1 MKRRIIASLAPLQS
15 QNNYKSNIETE
26 LLFGE
31 VINVLN
37 FKNDW
42 LYCENVAYKYNG
54 WIEKKFIGENLEY
67 SHNIINKNTI
77 AYNKPN
83 VTSPYI
89 MHLYL
94 NSKVL
99 IKNSESDWSEIVINT
114 KNFNTGF
121 IPSSHIIKADEVNK
135 KNWIDYAK
143 EFVGVPYLL
152 GGKSIKGID
161 CSGLVQLSLETN
173 KIKFP
178 RNTCDQISFVSNDI
192 YDTNSVDK
200 GCLIFWEGHVAIALN
215 DKEIIH
221 SNAYHMEV
229 KIERLD
235 EVVTRSLS
243 MNKKILKIKKINL

>member
-15 QNNYKSNIETE
+15 QKNYNSHIETE

-31 VINVLN
+31 VINILN
-37 FKNDW
+37 FESNW
-42 LYCENVAYKYNG
+42 FFCENVAYNYKG
-54 WIEKKFIGENLEY
+54 WIEKKYTGNNLEY
-67 SHNIINKNTI
+67 SHIVINKNTI
-77 AYNKPN
+77 VYKKPN
-83 VTSPYI
+83 VSSPYI

-99 IKNSESDWSEIVINT
+99 IKNIKLDWAEIVINS
-114 KNFNTGF
+114 KNGYTGF
-121 IPSSHIIKADEVNK
+121 VPKSHIIKLTDENK
-135 KNWIDYAK
+135 KQWIDYAE
-143 EFVGVPYLL
+143 EFIGVPYLL
-152 GGKSIKGID
+152 GGKSIIGID

-173 KIKFP
+173 KIEFP
-178 RNTCDQISFVSNDI
+178 RNTCDQILFVSKNI
-192 YDTNSVDK
+192 YDTNSVDR

-235 EVVTRSLS
+235 EVVKRLLS
-243 MNKKILKIKKINL
+243 MNKKIIKIKKINL